1 MHYRRG
7 KGIETMHQAAYKY
20 ALSKGK
26 RRDTRDAYLM
36 LLPFL
41 LLFSFF
47 IVLPILSSI
56 FLGFT
61 YFDMIQMPQFLGVK
75 NYVRM
80 FLDDDVFLKA
90 LSNTVVFAVITGP
103 IGYMSCFIFAWLI
116 NELPPRVRSVLT
128 FIFYAPTISGSIY
141 IMWTYIFSGD
151 SYGLINGVLRNLG
164 LINKPIQFLTDPKY
178 VLSVIMLVQIW
189 MSLGTAFLSF
199 IAGLQN
205 VDKQLYEAGAIDGIR
220 NRWQELFYITL
231 PSMGPQLQFG
241 AVMQIGAS
249 FSVSQIAIALA
260 GFPSTDNAATTIVTH
275 IMDVGNLRYEMGYA
289 SAISVFLFAIML
301 FTNFLLRNILRA
313 VTKDD

>member
-1 MHYRRG
+1 MNPIRNKLGLG
-7 KGIETMHQAAYKY
+7 KKY
-20 ALSKGK
+20 SLSGQKH
-26 RRDTRDAYLM
+26 RDTRDALLM

-41 LLFSFF
+41 LLFCYF

-56 FLGFT
+56 GLSFT
-61 YFDMIQMPQFLGVK
+61 YFDMVQPPQYIGIR
-75 NYVRM
+75 NYIRM
-80 FLDDDVFLKA
+80 FLDDDVFLKS
-90 LSNTVVFAVITGP
+90 LSNTLVFAIITGP
-103 IGYMSCFIFAWLI
+103 IGYISCLLFAWLI
-116 NELPPRVRSVLT
+116 NELPRRVRSFMTLV
-128 FIFYAPTISGSIY
+128 FYAPTISGSVY
-141 IMWTYIFSGD
+141 VMWTFIFSGD
-151 SYGLINGVLRNLG
+151 SYGLINGALRNLG

-178 VLSVIMLVQIW
+178 MLVIIMIVQIW

-205 VDKQLYEAGAIDGIR
+205 VDRQLYEAGAIDGIK

-249 FSVSQIAIALA
+249 FSVSQIAIALT
-260 GFPSTDNAATTIVTH
+260 GFPSTDNAGSTIVTH
-275 IMDVGNLRYEMGYA
+275 IMDVGTLRYEMGYG

-301 FTNFLLRNILRA
+301 FTNFVLSNILRA